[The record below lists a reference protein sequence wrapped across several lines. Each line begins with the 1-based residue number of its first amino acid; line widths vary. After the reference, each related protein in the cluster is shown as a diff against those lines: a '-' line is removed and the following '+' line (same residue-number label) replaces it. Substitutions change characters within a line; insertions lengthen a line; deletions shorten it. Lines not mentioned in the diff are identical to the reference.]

1 VPLRRPLGVLPAF
14 GILPG
19 FGMLSGLF
27 GVIVMASSARAD
39 SPTKSECAA
48 ANETAQDLRTSG
60 RLREARQ
67 KLAIC
72 TADTCPGPIREDCA
86 QRLQDVDTAMP
97 TIMIEAVDA
106 AGHDLTSVHVTMDG
120 QPLVQQLGGTAVE
133 VDPGEHHFVFDAEG
147 FQRTS
152 DTFVVREGE
161 HNRGLHVV
169 LQSTPM
175 SSASGLAS
183 GFDGD
188 TQRWLGV
195 GLGAG
200 GAVGIVVGTIF
211 GLVAKSTYD
220 HAFQDECGGDAT
232 HCSVQGARDGET
244 AHSQAAVA
252 TVGFVAGAALLA
264 AGAAFYFSAPHE
276 NSVAVAATMSNGGGG
291 LALRGRW

>member
-1 VPLRRPLGVLPAF
+1 LRGRFGISPGLGILRSF

-19 FGMLSGLF
+19 IIAVTAL
-27 GVIVMASSARAD
+27 APSARAD

-60 RLREARQ
+60 KLREARQ

-106 AGHDLTSVHVTMDG
+106 VGHDLTSVHVSMDG
-120 QPLVQQLGGTAVE
+120 QSLVQQLGGTAVE

-147 FQRTS
+147 FQRRS
-152 DTFVVREGE
+152 ETFVVREGE
-161 HNRGLHVV
+161 HNRSLHVV
-169 LQSTPM
+169 LQST
-175 SSASGLAS
+175 SSPSESGSGS

-200 GAVGIVVGTIF
+200 GVVGIVVGTIF
-211 GLVAKSTYD
+211 GLVAKSTYE
-220 HAFQDECGGDAT
+220 HALQDECGGEVT
-232 HCSVQGARDGET
+232 HCNVQGVRDGEN
-244 AHSQAAVA
+244 AHNQAAVA

-276 NSVAVAATMSNGGGG
+276 NSVAVAATVSSGGGG

>member
-1 VPLRRPLGVLPAF
+1 MPAFHVLPA
-14 GILPG
+14 IL
-19 FGMLSGLF
+19 
-27 GVIVMASSARAD
+27 GVIVMAPPARAE

-60 RLREARQ
+60 KLREARQ

-86 QRLQDVDTAMP
+86 QRLQDVDTAIP

-106 AGHDLTSVHVTMDG
+106 VGHDLTSVRVSMDG

-152 DTFVVREGE
+152 ETFVVREGE

-169 LQSTPM
+169 LQSIP
-175 SSASGLAS
+175 SSSESRAGS

-220 HAFQDECGGDAT
+220 HALHDECGGDTT
-232 HCSVQGARDGET
+232 HCTVQGARDGET

-264 AGAAFYFSAPHE
+264 AGVACYFSAPHE
-276 NSVAVAATMSNGGGG
+276 NSVAVAATVSNGGGG